1 MAKTNKNL
9 NNFFNTYKF
18 LGSFKSYE
26 DIPFSNIRNECC
38 FIGRSNVGK
47 SSLINAITKT
57 KKLAKTSKTPGR
69 TQSINIFEINEK
81 INIIDLP
88 GYGYAKVSK
97 VMRNDL
103 KVLIENYI
111 ENREKLNQVF
121 ILVDSKVGIKNSDID
136 MLDFINSCS
145 KKFSVILTKID
156 KISKSQID
164 FQKKSISSLM
174 KNYKKSFENIYLSET
189 KKNSGI
195 IDIQKKIY
203 DMSEQNE
210 I

>member
-9 NNFFNTYKF
+9 NNFFNTHKF

-26 DIPFSNIRNECC
+26 DIPFSSIRNECC

-69 TQSINIFEINEK
+69 TQSINIFEISEK

-103 KVLIENYI
+103 RALIENYI
-111 ENREKLNQVF
+111 EKREKLNQVF

-136 MLDFINSCS
+136 MLDFINNCS

-164 FQKKSISSLM
+164 FQKKSISSHM
-174 KNYKKSFENIYLSET
+174 KNYKKSI
-189 KKNSGI
+189 
-195 IDIQKKIY
+195 
-203 DMSEQNE
+203 
-210 I
+210 